1 MTKPK
6 CKACHNKTYYASYNG
21 EDADARSK
29 RKSQFDNET
38 AQCSQSGRHQEP
50 HKAKLFQE
58 EPLRKKNIATLHP
71 LLTSQPLWN
80 EVSVAVRPE

>member
-21 EDADARSK
+21 EEADARSK
-29 RKSQFDNET
+29 RKSQCDNET
-38 AQCSQSGRHQEP
+38 VQRSQTGREEEP

-58 EPLRKKNIATLHP
+58 ESLRKKNVATLHT
-71 LLTSQPLWN
+71 LLTNKPQAN
-80 EVSVAVRPE
+80 NTIDMG